1 VSDPAREKK
10 AVALKYESGKDKAPR
25 VVAQGRR
32 AKAERIIEEARK
44 AGVPMKEDP
53 DLTEVLMKLALYEEI
68 PSELYVAIAEVL
80 AWVYRVNHDYE
91 PPGGGSP
98 RGSGNQTEP

>member
-1 VSDPAREKK
+1 MDRTKEKK

-32 AKAERIIEEARK
+32 AKAEKIIEEARK

-53 DLTEVLMKLALYEEI
+53 DLTEVLMKLARYEEC

-80 AWVYRVNHDYE
+80 VWA
-91 PPGGGSP
+91 
-98 RGSGNQTEP
+98 